1 MQVKKFLVNDMS
13 EAMPLIRAELGPEA
27 IILHSEKAPKSGLK
41 SWFGRQKLQVI
52 AAVDQDQRDFPQ
64 PTSATDRSIQA
75 MQQEI
80 SALKANLA
88 RTIPHSRE
96 GRSFNPGPP
105 SLRPAEGTP
114 RPILLDDWYRRL
126 LDCGLIETVAQRLV
140 QTAGETLSRWALDNS
155 EVLSEQIR
163 WQLSRQLTVAPFEV
177 NAGYDAVHFLVGP
190 TGVGK
195 TTTVA
200 KLAEHLS
207 NRHPVIITIDTFR
220 IGAVPQITMLG
231 ELLGVPVEIAY
242 SPQELAH
249 KVANYGQGRIVLIDT
264 PGRSPYAAD
273 DLLELGHYLAAVPDK
288 TVHLTLAAGA
298 KFNDMHHTLEAF
310 GPQSIDNLIFTK
322 IDETETLGA
331 AFSLACETGLP
342 LSYLTRG
349 QRVPED
355 LEPAAAERMVE
366 FIMGGSKPAMRQISG
381 QARRNG
387 GAAGWRFQAS
397 SSDAPVSSSEAWRY
411 LIESV

>member
-27 IILHSEKAPKSGLK
+27 VILHSEKAPEAGFR
-41 SWFGRQKLQVI
+41 SWFARPKLQVI

-80 SALKANLA
+80 SVLKASLA
-88 RTIPHSRE
+88 RNSLSSRE
-96 GRSFNPGPP
+96 GHSLSSGVSP
-105 SLRPAEGTP
+105 LRPTEPAP
-114 RPILLDDWYRRL
+114 RSAPLDDWYRRL
-126 LDCGLIETVAQRLV
+126 LDYGLIEPVAQRLI
-140 QTAGETLSRWALDNS
+140 QTTGETLSRWALDNS
-155 EVLSEQIR
+155 DLLGEQMR
-163 WQLSRQLTVAPFEV
+163 WQLSRQLSVAPFDFK
-177 NAGYDAVHFLVGP
+177 ASYDAVHFLVGP

-200 KLAEHLS
+200 KIAEYLS
-207 NRHPVIITIDTFR
+207 NRQPVIITIDTFR
-220 IGAVPQITMLG
+220 IGAVPQITTLG

-249 KVANYGQGRIVLIDT
+249 KVAGYRQGHIVLIDT

-273 DLLELGHYLAAVPDK
+273 GLLELGHYLAAVPDK
-288 TVHLTLAAGA
+288 TVHLALAAGT
-298 KFNDMHHTLEAF
+298 KFEDMHHTLEAF
-310 GPQSIDNLIFTK
+310 GAESIDNLLFTK

-331 AFSLACETGLP
+331 AYSLACETRLP

-355 LEPAAAERMVE
+355 IEPAAVERVVE
-366 FIMGGSKPAMRQISG
+366 FVIGGAEPSRRRLSIQT
-381 QARRNG
+381 RRNG
-387 GAAGWRFQAS
+387 GTEDWKFQPS
-397 SSDAPVSSSEAWRY
+397 TPRILQSVPVKTGD
-411 LIESV
+411 I